1 MRQETKRRRGR
12 RKSKNR
18 MHERKTPM
26 RRCVGCMTSFPK
38 KEIVRLVAIDGKLAI
53 DKTGKLNGRGAYLC
67 RSLECFD
74 TAMKKKRL
82 NYAIGAQ
89 MTAEETAVFRA
100 EFSNEILGAEVNE

>member
-1 MRQETKRRRGR
+1 
-12 RKSKNR
+12 
-18 MHERKTPM
+18 M

-82 NYAIGAQ
+82 TYALGISLTQSDKEDLRKEYAKEIVD
-89 MTAEETAVFRA
+89 AEED
-100 EFSNEILGAEVNE
+100 E